1 MQYKDRV
8 EQRKSQIA
16 LEQWRTSVKSL
27 EVNNRK
33 GYTET
38 IYNDGS
44 MLVRDHA
51 TKTEEFRFNLY
62 NVKRG
67 EIKCC
72 LKRRMIC

>member
-1 MQYKDRV
+1 MQYRDRV

-27 EVNNRK
+27 EVNNKK

-44 MLVRDHA
+44 MLVRDHT
-51 TKTEEFRFNLY
+51 TKQEEFIESPHSDADLIDTMLREE
-62 NVKRG
+62 K
-67 EIKCC
+67 
-72 LKRRMIC
+72 

>member
-27 EVNNRK
+27 EVNNKK

-51 TKTEEFRFNLY
+51 TKTEEFIQSPHSDSDLIYTMLREE
-62 NVKRG
+62 K
-67 EIKCC
+67 
-72 LKRRMIC
+72 

>member
-8 EQRKSQIA
+8 EQRRTQIA
-16 LEQWRTSVKSL
+16 LEKWRTSVKSL

-51 TKTEEFRFNLY
+51 TKKQELIQSPLSDADLIDTMLREER
-62 NVKRG
+62 
-67 EIKCC
+67 
-72 LKRRMIC
+72 

>member
-16 LEQWRTSVKSL
+16 LEQWRFSIQSL

-51 TKTEEFRFNLY
+51 TKKEELIQSPTSDADLIDTMLREE
-62 NVKRG
+62 K
-67 EIKCC
+67 
-72 LKRRMIC
+72 

>member
-44 MLVRDHA
+44 MLVRA
-51 TKTEEFRFNLY
+51 TKIEEFIQSPTSDADLIDTMLREE
-62 NVKRG
+62 K
-67 EIKCC
+67 
-72 LKRRMIC
+72 

>member
-16 LEQWRTSVKSL
+16 LEKWRASVKSL
-27 EVNNRK
+27 EVNNKK

-51 TKTEEFRFNLY
+51 TKTEEFIQSPTSDADLIDTMLREE
-62 NVKRG
+62 K
-67 EIKCC
+67 
-72 LKRRMIC
+72 

>member
-27 EVNNRK
+27 EVNNWK

-51 TKTEEFRFNLY
+51 TKTEEFIQSPHSDSDLIYTMLREE
-62 NVKRG
+62 K
-67 EIKCC
+67 
-72 LKRRMIC
+72 

>member
-1 MQYKDRV
+1 MQYRDRV

-16 LEQWRTSVKSL
+16 LEKWRTSVKSL
-27 EVNNRK
+27 EVNNKK

-51 TKTEEFRFNLY
+51 TKTEAFIQSPHSDEDLIDTMLREE
-62 NVKRG
+62 K
-67 EIKCC
+67 
-72 LKRRMIC
+72 